1 MFMFGLARQST
12 VRQLDERLSTAE
24 AALRRLEIEWIN
36 TYDKLRAA
44 MLRIVKRQERDV
56 VPQSDEPET
65 EAAAGG
71 NGLSVRQ
78 MEVQRQVMMRRN
90 RAPREV

>member
-24 AALRRLEIEWIN
+24 KALREIQIEWIN

-56 VPQSDEPET
+56 VPQSEEQET

-71 NGLSVRQ
+71 NGLTARQ
-78 MEVQRQVMMRRN
+78 LEVQRNVMMRRN
-90 RAPREV
+90 RLPREV